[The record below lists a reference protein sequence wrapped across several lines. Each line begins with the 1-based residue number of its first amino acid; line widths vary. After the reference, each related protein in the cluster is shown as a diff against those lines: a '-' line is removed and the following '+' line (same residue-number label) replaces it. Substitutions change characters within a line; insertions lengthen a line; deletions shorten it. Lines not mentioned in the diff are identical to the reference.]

1 MSELT
6 DFHVFWGAAMAV
18 AEKKSASM
26 EADGAEDFAR
36 LLYDEY
42 VEQGAPKNKKKWLA
56 ERLENEFL
64 CLKERPVWVGEPAW
78 LYHQGQPMVFLHQFS
93 VSPSAQHIKEKISLG
108 DTVTCLAQN
117 IASKGRQGIRGLI
130 YIARPFKPLKVKPQ
144 WKYWSRPYKK
154 ARSGISRT
162 PSHRHLK
169 QITF

>member
-26 EADGAEDFAR
+26 EADGAEDFAQR
-36 LLYDEY
+36 LYDEY

-64 CLKERPVWVGEPAW
+64 CLKESPVWVGDAAW

-93 VSPSAQHIKEKISLG
+93 VLLSAQHMKEKISLG
-108 DTVTCLAQN
+108 DTVYVFGAKHRLKRPAEDTWTDIYRTVVRTSEGQTTVEILA
-117 IASKGRQGIRGLI
+117 
-130 YIARPFKPLKVKPQ
+130 
-144 WKYWSRPYKK
+144 
-154 ARSGISRT
+154 
-162 PSHRHLK
+162 
-169 QITF
+169 